1 MLVVR
6 GGGSVRYFARRI
18 AFYVFTAWA
27 AVTINFFIP
36 RLIPGDPVSSLVNG
50 MRGQIN
56 SDQIKS
62 LTVLFGLDKNEN
74 LWSQYVH
81 YLQQLSHG
89 DLGISFGNFP
99 VPVSTVLAQSLP
111 WTLALIGTTTILSF
125 AIGTLLGI
133 FAGWKRGSW
142 VDGLLPATTF
152 LSSIPYFWLGLI
164 AVAFLAGANSFLP
177 TSGGYDPGLIPHW
190 DPDFVGSAIIHG
202 VLPALTI
209 IVASVGGWLLS
220 MRNMMVTVTAE
231 DYITVAHAKG
241 LSERRVAM
249 RYAAR
254 NALLPSV
261 SGFGMALGLVVGGT
275 FLVEYV
281 FSYPGIGLQMLQAI
295 AKHDYPLIQGIFL
308 VVTLAVLA
316 ANFLADLA
324 YLVLDPRTRK
334 EG

>member
-1 MLVVR
+1 M
-6 GGGSVRYFARRI
+6 
-18 AFYVFTAWA
+18 
-27 AVTINFFIP
+27 
-36 RLIPGDPVSSLVNG
+36 
-50 MRGQIN
+50 
-56 SDQIKS
+56 
-62 LTVLFGLDKNEN
+62 
-74 LWSQYVH
+74 
-81 YLQQLSHG
+81 
-89 DLGISFGNFP
+89 
-99 VPVSTVLAQSLP
+99 
-111 WTLALIGTTTILSF
+111 LIGATTILSF
-125 AIGTLLGI
+125 LIGTLLGI
-133 FAGWKRGSW
+133 FAGWRRGSW
-142 VDGLLPATTF
+142 VDGLLPVTTF

-164 AVAFLAGANSFLP
+164 AVTLFTGVGHYLP
-177 TSGGYDPGLIPHW
+177 SSGGYEPGLVPGWNAEFIN
-190 DPDFVGSAIIHG
+190 SAIRHSL
-202 VLPALTI
+202 LPAATI
-209 IVASVGGWLLS
+209 IVASVGGWLLA

-241 LSERRVAM
+241 LSERRVM
-249 RYAAR
+249 MSYAAR

-324 YLVLDPRTRK
+324 YMALDPRTRK

>member
-1 MLVVR
+1 MRFFL
-6 GGGSVRYFARRI
+6 RRF

-27 AVTINFFIP
+27 AITINFFIP
-36 RLIPGDPVSSLVNG
+36 RLIPGDPVSALVSN
-50 MRGQIN
+50 MRGQITT
-56 SDQIKS
+56 DQIQS
-62 LTVLFGLDKNEN
+62 LTVLFGLDKHEG

-81 YLQQLSHG
+81 YLEQLGHG

-99 VPVSTVLAQSLP
+99 LPVTSVLASALP
-111 WTLALIGTTTILSF
+111 WTLALIGITTILSF
-125 AIGTLLGI
+125 GIGTLLGI
-133 FAGWKRGSW
+133 LVGWRRGSW
-142 VDGLLPATTF
+142 LDGLLPVTTF

-164 AVAFLAGANSFLP
+164 AVTVVTYLNYVLP
-177 TSGGYDPGLIPHW
+177 ISGGYDPGLVPGW
-190 DPDFVGSAIIHG
+190 DGQFIGNAIEHG
-202 VLPALTI
+202 ILPAITI
-209 IVASVGGWLLS
+209 IIASVGGWLLS

-231 DYITVAHAKG
+231 DYVTVAHAKG
-241 LSERRVAM
+241 LPERRVVM
-249 RYAAR
+249 SYAAR

-295 AKHDYPLIQGIFL
+295 ARHDYPLIQGIFL

-324 YLVLDPRTRK
+324 YMALDPRTRR

>member
-1 MLVVR
+1 
-6 GGGSVRYFARRI
+6 VRYFARRI

-62 LTVLFGLDKNEN
+62 LTVLFGLDKNEG

-89 DLGISFGNFP
+89 DLGLSFGNFP

-125 AIGTLLGI
+125 GIGTLLGI
-133 FAGWKRGSW
+133 VAGWKRGSW

-164 AVAFLAGANSFLP
+164 AVAFLAGTNSFLP
-177 TSGGYDPGLIPHW
+177 TSGGYDPGLIPHL
-190 DPDFVGSAIIHG
+190 DPEFVGSAITHG
-202 VLPALTI
+202 LLPALTI

-241 LSERRVAM
+241 LSERKVALG
-249 RYAAR
+249 YAAR

-316 ANFLADLA
+316 ANFLADIA
-324 YLVLDPRTRK
+324 YLALDPRTRK

>member
-1 MLVVR
+1 
-6 GGGSVRYFARRI
+6 VRYFARRI
-18 AFYVFTAWA
+18 AFYLFTAWA

-56 SDQIKS
+56 SDQIAS
-62 LTVLFGLDKNEN
+62 LTVLFGLDKQEG
-74 LWSQYVH
+74 LWAQYWH
-81 YLQQLSHG
+81 YLGQLAHG

-99 VPVSTVLAQSLP
+99 VPVTTVMAQSLP
-111 WTLALIGTTTILSF
+111 WTVTLIGVTTVLSF

-133 FAGWKRGSW
+133 FAGWRRGSW

-164 AVAFLAGANSFLP
+164 AVAFLTGTNSFLP
-177 TSGGYDPGLIPHW
+177 TSGGYDPGLIPDW
-190 DPDFVGSAIIHG
+190 DMIFIGSAARHA

-209 IVASVGGWLLS
+209 IVASIGGWLLS

-241 LSERRVAM
+241 LSERRVVM
-249 RYAAR
+249 NYAAR
-254 NALLPSV
+254 NAMLPSV

-281 FSYPGIGLQMLQAI
+281 FSYPGLGLQMLHAI

-324 YLVLDPRTRK
+324 YMALDPRTRT

>member
-1 MLVVR
+1 MRFFL
-6 GGGSVRYFARRI
+6 RRF

-27 AVTINFFIP
+27 AITINFFIP
-36 RLIPGDPVSSLVNG
+36 RLIPGDPVSALVSG
-50 MRGQIN
+50 MRGQITT
-56 SDQIKS
+56 DQIQS
-62 LTVLFGLDKNEN
+62 LTVLFGLDKHES

-81 YLQQLSHG
+81 YLGQLSHG

-99 VPVSTVLAQSLP
+99 LPVTSVLASALP
-111 WTLALIGTTTILSF
+111 WTLLLIGITTILSF
-125 AIGTLLGI
+125 GTGTLLGI
-133 FAGWKRGSW
+133 VVGWRRGSW
-142 VDGLLPATTF
+142 LDGLLPVTTF

-164 AVAFLAGANSFLP
+164 AVTVVTYLGYILP
-177 TSGGYDPGLIPHW
+177 ISGGYDPGLVPGW
-190 DPDFVGSAIIHG
+190 DGEFIGNAILHG
-202 VLPALTI
+202 ILPAITI
-209 IVASVGGWLLS
+209 VVASVGGWLLS

-231 DYITVAHAKG
+231 DYVTVAHAKG
-241 LSERRVAM
+241 LPERRVIM
-249 RYAAR
+249 SYAAR

-295 AKHDYPLIQGIFL
+295 ARHDYPLIQGIFL

-324 YLVLDPRTRK
+324 YLALDPRTRR